1 LAVPEQ
7 SRLVSVM
14 LCMPESSSAVGLRAL
29 IDAEPDI
36 VLAGRV
42 ADSGRL
48 VELAA
53 AARPRVALLDLP
65 VIGTAAIEVTRQLVT
80 GSNGATQVLLLVGD
94 GRHEL
99 MFEAIRAGGRAVV
112 HREGPVI
119 EIIDA
124 IRALGSGNGYVA
136 TRLSRHLLDHMAAS
150 NPPAPGLAHAEQLT
164 DRELDVLELMAAGMS
179 NAEIGAILSV
189 TERTVKYH
197 VSNILDALGVRDRLQ
212 AVSLVY
218 GTGTVGRSTVLEYR
232 PKTGP

>member
-1 LAVPEQ
+1 
-7 SRLVSVM
+7 M

-29 IDAEPDI
+29 IEAEPDI

-53 AARPRVALLDLP
+53 AAGPRVALLDLP
-65 VIGTAAIEVTRQLVT
+65 VIGTAAIDVTRQLVT

-99 MFEAIRAGGRAVV
+99 MFEAIRAGARAVV

-124 IRALGSGNGYVA
+124 IRALGSGTGYVA
-136 TRLSRHLLDHMAAS
+136 TRLSRCLLDHLAAS
-150 NPPAPGLAHAEQLT
+150 SPPGPGLAHAEQLT

-179 NAEIGAILSV
+179 NAEIGSILSV